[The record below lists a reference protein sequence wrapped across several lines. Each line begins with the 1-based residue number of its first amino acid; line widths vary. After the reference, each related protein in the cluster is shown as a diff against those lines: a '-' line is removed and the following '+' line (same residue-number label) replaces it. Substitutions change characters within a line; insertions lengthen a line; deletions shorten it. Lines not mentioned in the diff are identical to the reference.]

1 MLFVNLTAC
10 QAGSTLPL
18 ATARP
23 QGVSCHTLSG
33 KGRACAPADL
43 PKLPVGTSL
52 ADEAGTAHL
61 VVTGHVLLPSPDGPH
76 ALFCPLLTALVD
88 LPAGEITL
96 LPEKRGTSLAWITLS
111 DSTHAGTRE
120 DASGPVLASKVR
132 DFLDIDYAQGYLLP
146 DNASDLRALLT
157 HLALVEG
164 YDLILTT
171 GGTGVAPTDVTP
183 EATARVLDYELPGFA
198 QAMTMASLAKTP
210 MGAISRARAGVIGRS
225 LVVNLPGSPKAVQEN
240 LEAVLPCFR
249 HTIEKLHGDST
260 PCGSGS

>member
-10 QAGSTLPL
+10 SAGSTLPL

-23 QGVSCHTLSG
+23 QGVSCHRLLC
-33 KGRACAPADL
+33 KRKACAPADL
-43 PKLPVGTSL
+43 PKLPVGTVL
-52 ADEAGTAHL
+52 ADESKTSRL
-61 VVTGHVLLPSPDGPH
+61 MVTGHMLIPAQNGPH
-76 ALFCPLLTALVD
+76 ALFCPLLTACVD
-88 LPAGEITL
+88 LPVGEIGL
-96 LPEKRGTSLAWITLS
+96 LPEKKGISLAWVTLS
-111 DSTHAGTRE
+111 DSTHAGLRE
-120 DASGPVLASKVR
+120 DASGPVLANKVR
-132 DFLDIDYAQGYLLP
+132 GFLDIDYAQGYLLP

-183 EATARVLDYELPGFA
+183 EATASVLDYELPGFS

-210 MGAISRARAGVIGRS
+210 MGAISRAKAGVVGQS

-240 LEAVLPCFR
+240 LEAVLPCFK
-249 HTIEKLHGDST
+249 HTIEKLHGDMT
-260 PCGSGS
+260 PCGSRL